1 RTKAIIGREVQKG
14 HPETSVHV
22 VNQIVE
28 EFKSGERDVA
38 EFWIEVKGRMIY
50 IRYFPVHGKSGDY
63 IGCLEVTQDIT
74 DIKKIEGSKRL
85 L

>member
-1 RTKAIIGREVQKG
+1 
-14 HPETSVHV
+14 
-22 VNQIVE
+22 
-28 EFKSGERDVA
+28 RDVA

-50 IRYFPVHGKSGDY
+50 IRYFPVHGKNGDY

-74 DIKKIEGSKRL
+74 DVKKIEGSKRL